1 MELRT
6 GQDIRD
12 GFQLLVGLAEIHVP
26 RMWVERHP
34 DRPDHQVG
42 MVVCGGWGGY
52 VWVERHQDRPD
63 HQVGMVAC
71 SWWSGYVW
79 VERHPDRP
87 DHQVCVCGQWVVG
100 CGWRD
105 TWIGPTIGWVAMV
118 SG

>member
-12 GFQLLVGLAEIHVP
+12 GFHLLVGLAEIHVP

-42 MVVCGGWGGY
+42 TGVCG
-52 VWVERHQDRPD
+52 E
-63 HQVGMVAC
+63 
-71 SWWSGYVW
+71 
-79 VERHPDRP
+79 
-87 DHQVCVCGQWVVG
+87 WVVG

-105 TWIGPTIGWVAMV
+105 PDRPDHQVGGWGGYMWVERHVDRPNHRVGVV
-118 SG
+118 SGWLGVGGETPG

>member
-42 MVVCGGWGGY
+42 
-52 VWVERHQDRPD
+52 
-63 HQVGMVAC
+63 
-71 SWWSGYVW
+71 
-79 VERHPDRP
+79 
-87 DHQVCVCGQWVVG
+87 VCGQWVVG

-105 TWIGPTIGWVAMV
+105 TRIGLTIRWVCVV
-118 SG
+118 SGWLGVGGETPG

>member
-42 MVVCGGWGGY
+42 MVACG
-52 VWVERHQDRPD
+52 R
-63 HQVGMVAC
+63 
-71 SWWSGYVW
+71 WSGYVW
-79 VERHPDRP
+79 VERHLDRP
-87 DHQVCVCGQWVVG
+87 NHQVGGCGQWVVG

-105 TWIGPTIGWVAMV
+105 TWIGPTIRWVGMM